1 MTGVRHTLER
11 KVSRYSDSKMREH
24 LNALRNKEGK
34 VSEVLA
40 GMIKQVQETYTT
52 QLAEGWEKVLD

>member
-1 MTGVRHTLER
+1 
-11 KVSRYSDSKMREH
+11 MREH
-24 LNALRNKEGK
+24 LNSLRNKEGK

-52 QLAEGWEKVLD
+52 QLAEGWEKVLE